1 MKKLC
6 LLIILVNFIA
16 LYSASLPE
24 ESIDNIKK
32 STVYIKVK
40 HKFPLT
46 GDEVPT
52 TGTGFFI
59 SKYGHVV
66 TNYHVVQPQ
75 LSIYSL
81 TFPAPVTEINIIQNS
96 GSKDHKILP
105 ASILTIDK
113 DNDIAVLRIK
123 DSTETPYLTI
133 DSKEKLPETMPI
145 WVFGYPFGDQFT
157 VIQRGPE
164 ITVCKG
170 SISALRHDDRG
181 TLSKIQI
188 DAPVNP
194 GNSGGPVTNESGN
207 VIGVVRLLYASGVN
221 FIVPCHFVDSLLK
234 DISLGSYGSGTAT
247 LSIKTNPSDVF
258 LFLDWQQK
266 KLNPNHKI
274 TATRGW
280 HNISIMK
287 EGYETWMKGM
297 AFDKTQDITVTLPP
311 ERNLPV
317 YTGMKKKDT
326 EGNKAS
332 YKYESEKLLLKEDF
346 DNPKTFETWEQYT
359 GGTDKRTWFLEK
371 STLNQFESN
380 EVLHAIYLG
389 DTTWNNYTVKARVK
403 ISDEHD
409 DSRAGLIFRETSDGF
424 YLFRIHKETDKAQI
438 AYHCKRP
445 FGWFIIMEKKLDI
458 DITDKWYTI
467 AVNAMGKNIS
477 CFLDKK
483 CIFSSQADYSNQG
496 RIGFYSVESK
506 ASFDSLTV
514 SEVPDDLL
522 KTSLSYEPGLLSF
535 WFSDYFNLKSTWW
548 YQYTSE
554 SRSPVPW
561 HFTDAG
567 CILLGKG
574 KKTRYSEFTKY
585 QLDNFVMNL
594 LVSLGKGDKN
604 SSFEIYFRKNSN
616 GKIALRFSK
625 KDKKLSLLSVK
636 KKKERTIRKIS
647 LPPDFFNNTNRLILA
662 INKGK
667 ITLSTPDETLL
678 NYSGNIY
685 PSDHGRFGFAAS
697 QVPVILHQMTISSV
711 KEKQK
716 YTGGKKAKRR

>member
-1 MKKLC
+1 MKKIF
-6 LLIILVNFIA
+6 LLIIIISFISI
-16 LYSASLPE
+16 YSASIPE

-46 GDEVPT
+46 GDEIPT

-59 SKYGHVV
+59 SKYGHIL

-75 LSIYSL
+75 LSIYNL
-81 TFPAPVTEINIIQNS
+81 TFPAPITQINIIQNS
-96 GSKDHKILP
+96 GSKDHKVIP
-105 ASILTIDK
+105 ATILTLDK
-113 DNDIAVLRIK
+113 DNDIAILRTKESI
-123 DSTETPYLTI
+123 ETPFITI
-133 DSKEKLPETMPI
+133 DSNEKLSETMPI

-194 GNSGGPVTNESGN
+194 GNSGGPVTNENGN
-207 VIGVVRLLYASGVN
+207 VIGVVRLLFASGVN

-234 DISLGSYGSGTAT
+234 DISLKSHGSDTVALT
-247 LSIKTNPSDVF
+247 IKTNLSDASI
-258 LFLDWQQK
+258 FLDWQQK
-266 KLNPNHKI
+266 KLNPSQKI
-274 TATRGW
+274 SATRGW
-280 HNISIMK
+280 HEICIMK
-287 EGYETWMKGM
+287 DGYETWIKGM
-297 AFDKTQDITVTLPP
+297 VFDKTQDITVTLTP
-311 ERNLPV
+311 ERNLTV
-317 YTGMKKKDT
+317 YTGKKREDT
-326 EGNKAS
+326 EGSKVS
-332 YKYESEKLLLKEDF
+332 YKYESEKLLFKEDF
-346 DNPKTFETWEQYT
+346 DDPKTFETWEQYT

-389 DTTWNNYTVKARVK
+389 DTTWENYTVQARLK

-424 YLFRIHKETDKAQI
+424 YLFRIHRETDKAQI

-445 FGWFIIMEKKLDI
+445 FGWFVIMEKKPGI
-458 DITDKWYTI
+458 DITDKWYTMAI
-467 AVNAMGKNIS
+467 NAAGKNIS

-483 CIFSSQADYSNQG
+483 CIFSSQAEYSNQG

-514 SEVPDDLL
+514 SEVPDNLL
-522 KTSLSYEPGLLSF
+522 KTSHSYEPGLLSF

-554 SRSPVPW
+554 SRSPLPW

-574 KKTRYSEFTKY
+574 KKTRYIEFTKY
-585 QLDNFVMNL
+585 RLDNFVMNL

-604 SSFEIYFRKNSN
+604 SSFEIFFRKNSN

-636 KKKERTIRKIS
+636 KKKTRIIKKIS
-647 LPPDFFNNTNRLILA
+647 LSPDFFNNTNRLILI

-667 ITLSTPDETLL
+667 ITLRTSEETLL